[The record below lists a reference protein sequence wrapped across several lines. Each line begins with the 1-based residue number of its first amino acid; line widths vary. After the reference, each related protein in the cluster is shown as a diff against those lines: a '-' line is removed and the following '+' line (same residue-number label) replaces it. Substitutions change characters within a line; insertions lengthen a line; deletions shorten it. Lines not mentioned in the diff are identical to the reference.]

1 MSYVIRKSC
10 KGVAAMDPGL
20 WAPEN
25 SAGFFLFLFLFFQI
39 SALLINQI
47 HKVCIVSRKGNEQN
61 HEIEQ

>member
-1 MSYVIRKSC
+1 
-10 KGVAAMDPGL
+10 MDPGL

-39 SALLINQI
+39 STLLINQI